1 MEDWLPKIWALLTIY
16 GLKVIAAIAVFI
28 IGRWIAKALT
38 NFTEKVMNKR
48 QVDPTVISFVGN
60 LLYM

>member
-1 MEDWLPKIWALLTIY
+1 MENLLSKIWVLLTVY

-28 IGRWIAKALT
+28 IGRWIAKILT

-48 QVDPTVISFVGN
+48 QVDSVAP
-60 LLYM
+60 